1 MGLLLGKSFNRNYNL
16 RIPILNGF
24 YNIGIFYNSK
34 STFLLFSIDSDF
46 SLSKEMKHNTK
57 IAMFKNIE
65 SSLFCS
71 TFLDL
76 HNYKNNTLDITN
88 QFKNIKGEYSNDI
101 VFILNENIT
110 LSKTIFQESIFYDQ
124 LLIYGFTLASNQT
137 EFAFIL
143 AERQNINTKLK
154 KKTVRTSGIQIA
166 TTPTLEL
173 IDDYYKESISSKKI
187 YDNLPNI
194 EDKTIRLV

>member
-46 SLSKEMKHNTK
+46 SASKEMKHNTK

-76 HNYKNNTLDITN
+76 HNYKNSTLDITN
-88 QFKNIKGEYSNDI
+88 QFKDIKGEYSDDI
-101 VFILNENIT
+101 VFILNENII
-110 LSKTIFQESIFYDQ
+110 LSKTIFQESVFYDQ

-154 KKTVRTSGIQIA
+154 KKTVRTSGLQIA

-173 IDDYYKESISSKKI
+173 IDDYYKESISSKRI
-187 YDNLPNI
+187 YNNLPNM
-194 EDKTIRLV
+194 EEKTIKLI

>member
-1 MGLLLGKSFNRNYNL
+1 MGLSLGKSFNRNYNIRL
-16 RIPILNGF
+16 PILNGF
-24 YNIGIFYNSK
+24 YNIGIFYNTK
-34 STFLLFSIDSDF
+34 STFLLFSVESDF
-46 SLSKEMKHNTK
+46 SASREIKHNTK

-76 HNYKNNTLDITN
+76 HNYRNSSLDIVN

-101 VFILNENIT
+101 VFTSNENII

-124 LLIYGFTLASNQT
+124 LLIYGFTIASNQSD
-137 EFAFIL
+137 FIFIL
-143 AERQNINTKLK
+143 AERQNINSKLK

-173 IDDYYKESISSKKI
+173 IDDYYKESILSKRI
-187 YDNLPNI
+187 YKNLPNM
-194 EDKTIRLV
+194 ENKTIKLI